1 MNSVVHEQVA
11 DLLAG
16 ARVGEGP
23 FRAVFAQVDEGLERV
38 GGVLVEGDDAF
49 LIGLAARQP

>member
-1 MNSVVHEQVA
+1 VVHEQVA

-49 LIGLAARQP
+49 LIGLAAR